1 MTDQAQGK
9 TDQSYKEDGEHGVS
23 PSTHLTQHTKLLSTP
38 SSAMSSS
45 STTMRASFAANPR
58 DSDKGF
64 LAGKVW
70 TSKYDG
76 STISRPVVLRP
87 SKAFGS
93 NEPYWTSQEV
103 MF

>member
-1 MTDQAQGK
+1 MADRAQDKADQR
-9 TDQSYKEDGEHGVS
+9 YKEDGEHGVS
-23 PSTHLTQHTKLLSTP
+23 PSTHLTQHTKLLLT
-38 SSAMSSS
+38 SSPAMSSS

-70 TSKYDG
+70 MSKYDG
-76 STISRPVVLRP
+76 STISCLVVPCP

-93 NEPYWTSQEV
+93 DEPYWTSQEV
-103 MF
+103 MS